1 MSIKHLYED
10 ERPSLLLDFANSK
23 TLDPRITFERQS
35 VGTYVDEAG
44 IIKTAADNEARFDHN
59 PETGECLGLL
69 IEESRTNILTQSND
83 FTTWLVYNVTIN
95 SNVETA
101 PDGTTTASKMQW
113 SSSSNR
119 NMVFLQPTAN
129 VTQTHTCSFFAKA
142 AEWNYAVVA
151 IQPPGG
157 AQPRYWITV
166 DLTTGAIE
174 EYNSGNPLP
183 TAMSASATQLPNGWW
198 RVSATANV
206 NNAGKTQVQ
215 MEVGMSP
222 NNTFGSSV
230 SGTPDGTSGIY
241 IWGAQHEQGTFPT
254 SYIPT
259 SGATATRAA
268 EGAQI
273 GGTNFSSWFDNQNG
287 TILLEG
293 ELTDN
298 LKQTGQLNQAQHFV
312 NIQAGS
318 GNDRF
323 KIELY
328 QSLVRMDSKSSGAT
342 QLFYTF
348 SVPRRKMCLAYSPTE
363 GNAAADGDVGTTQ
376 TGKTHTSVP
385 TGCYLGRNSAGNPV
399 TFLMRGH
406 YSKLAF
412 YPTRLSDTTLEALT
426 K

>member
-1 MSIKHLYED
+1 MTVKHLY
-10 ERPSLLLDFANSK
+10 PNSTPALNLNFK
-23 TLDPRITFERQS
+23 SSRVADPRIACARTTTA
-35 VGTYVDEAG
+35 TYVDPVSG
-44 IIKTAADNEARFDHN
+44 LVKTAAANEVRV
-59 PETGECLGLL
+59 EKGGLL
-69 IEESRTNILTQSND
+69 VEESRTNILTQSND

-157 AQPRYWITV
+157 GQPRYWITV

-174 EYNSGNPLP
+174 EYSSGGTAP
-183 TAMSASATQLPNGWW
+183 TEMSASATQLPNGWW

-206 NNAGKTQVQ
+206 NAAGKTQVQ

-241 IWGAQHEQGTFPT
+241 IWGAQHEQGTFLT

-259 SGATATRAA
+259 SGSTVQRLADDA
-268 EGAQI
+268 EI
-273 GGTNFSSWFDNQNG
+273 TGTNFSSWYNSSGGTFVFTTSARNSPKIFISQNG
-287 TILLEG
+287 SSSNRT
-293 ELTDN
+293 ELNRSNTQARFTVNSGGAQVTNAETVFSVDNTDQHKIAFRLANPYKMAVNGNSTCSNAGGSFNAPPNPN
-298 LKQTGQLNQAQHFV
+298 LNRIDIGINQAGVMQ
-312 NIQAGS
+312 NGPIQNLS
-318 GNDRF
+318 
-323 KIELY
+323 
-328 QSLVRMDSKSSGAT
+328 
-342 QLFYTF
+342 
-348 SVPRRKMCLAYSPTE
+348 
-363 GNAAADGDVGTTQ
+363 
-376 TGKTHTSVP
+376 
-385 TGCYLGRNSAGNPV
+385 
-399 TFLMRGH
+399 
-406 YSKLAF
+406 F
-412 YPTRLSDTTLEALT
+412 YPSALSDTALETLT